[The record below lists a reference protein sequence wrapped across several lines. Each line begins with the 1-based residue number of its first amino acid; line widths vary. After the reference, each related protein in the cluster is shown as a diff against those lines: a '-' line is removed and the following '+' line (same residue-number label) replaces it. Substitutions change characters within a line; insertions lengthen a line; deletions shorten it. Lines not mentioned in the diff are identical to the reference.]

1 MVIII
6 VSKIWN
12 FLFVFLRWHGSDHEE
27 NTMFQTFSDIHMC
40 EIIRE
45 KPEEDLL
52 RLIILPMSRGRILV
66 NPINNGSL
74 AIPEPVQ

>member
-1 MVIII
+1 
-6 VSKIWN
+6 
-12 FLFVFLRWHGSDHEE
+12 
-27 NTMFQTFSDIHMC
+27 MFQTFSDIHMC

-52 RLIILPMSRGRILV
+52 RLIILPMSRGTILV
-66 NPINNGSL
+66 NPISNGSL